1 MAMVAS
7 SRTFAEELKRC
18 GDPPVRVGDLTVTSA
33 PAAKDALAEQLR
45 KFPSKRGLSLHQMS
59 AHPDIYHREKIP
71 TVVRKGWS
79 HDECVF
85 VAREELRLVGEARKR
100 WVRNR
105 VNVNADLCRACPHRS
120 LEAIKGLRKNDKY
133 ITLREKLGQQ
143 ESESPPTEPPESPVR
158 DYSVQ
163 NVARK
168 WTTPEPKD
176 RTDPKVRWSEE
187 LLDEVARWEDRLSL
201 VGCTDINKQLSYLF
215 PERSLEGIKGMRILP
230 KYKARAGRCAEVEAL
245 ADTLPVTQCPGAT
258 MMMGAAG
265 RRDRPMS
272 AGRLPQLGHV
282 IPGA

>member
-1 MAMVAS
+1 MALVAS

-33 PAAKDALAEQLR
+33 PAEKDALAEQLR
-45 KFPSKRGLSLHQMS
+45 KFPSKRGLSLHQS
-59 AHPDIYHREKIP
+59 GAHPDIYHREKIP

-133 ITLREKLGQQ
+133 ITLRETLGQQ
-143 ESESPPTEPPESPVR
+143 ESESPPTEPPESPVK

-163 NVARK
+163 NTRESG
-168 WTTPEPKD
+168 PP
-176 RTDPKVRWSEE
+176 
-187 LLDEVARWEDRLSL
+187 LSL
-201 VGCTDINKQLSYLF
+201 RTVLIRRFGGA
-215 PERSLEGIKGMRILP
+215 RSCWM
-230 KYKARAGRCAEVEAL
+230 
-245 ADTLPVTQCPGAT
+245 
-258 MMMGAAG
+258 
-265 RRDRPMS
+265 
-272 AGRLPQLGHV
+272 RLPGGKTGCLWWGV
-282 IPGA
+282 PILTNS